1 MTTLKPLTL
10 WITKKKKKLWKAV
23 KEMGIPDDL
32 TCLLRNMYA
41 GQVAT
46 VKALYRT
53 KDWFRTDKRVPQ
65 ACLMS
70 HCLFNL
76 YTEHIMRN
84 AGLNELQVRIKTVGK
99 HINNLIYAGDMTLM
113 TEN

>member
-10 WITKKKKKLWKAV
+10 WITKKLWKAL

-32 TCLLRNMYA
+32 TCLLRNLYA

-65 ACLMS
+65 ACLLS

-99 HINNLIYAGDMTLM
+99 HINNLIYAGDTTLM
-113 TEN
+113 TES